1 MRSGRLIESI
11 HAQLSAWGRW
21 VHSPIK
27 AAVGYPSHSAG
38 FGDYLP
44 PGVEYKSKPPAG
56 VFSGK
61 DAMEAI
67 NAAVLSI
74 SEVDRAL
81 CFEVYV
87 VGPKS
92 LLSVSERLH
101 IPNRSLYRELHR
113 VHEIISSRMS
123 DGM

>member
-1 MRSGRLIESI
+1 
-11 HAQLSAWGRW
+11 
-21 VHSPIK
+21 
-27 AAVGYPSHSAG
+27 
-38 FGDYLP
+38 
-44 PGVEYKSKPPAG
+44 
-56 VFSGK
+56 
-61 DAMEAI
+61 MEAI

-123 DGM
+123 DGMYSQWI